1 MGIQVRRL
9 RVLRV
14 HLGSQAPLGWEPMSR
29 TETGFHPEKNCRK
42 RVDWYFFVTV
52 QEENWDVRRIHFLGD
67 VPIQFAT
74 RCFFHVYFRMSV
86 ACTSWK
92 DALTTHKQDPLLD
105 DVESGVAWT
114 ILDSSD
120 GWDDCHVPLS
130 LLSTSK

>member
-1 MGIQVRRL
+1 M
-9 RVLRV
+9 
-14 HLGSQAPLGWEPMSR
+14 
-29 TETGFHPEKNCRK
+29 
-42 RVDWYFFVTV
+42 TV